1 MVVSVAFKNGPK
13 TYDYLTSLAL
23 KPGDF
28 VVVPTGPLGRGDFRF
43 ANLDYIS
50 VARVIKVKRD
60 SPKATAWV
68 MGKVDIDYYRG
79 MLARITYEKKKEL
92 EEMLS

>member
-68 MGKVDIDYYRG
+68 MGKVDIRLYKERLDRI
-79 MLARITYEKKKEL
+79 AREDEKDL